1 MSINLKNVASN
12 FALIVLGMAIMG
24 IMHPCGAQDFVK
36 GWEPGQPINLSG
48 LDKSVFDN
56 AMFQGDGWFMDPSM
70 ALTPSMSA
78 FLADNP
84 EDGRPIG
91 NVTPKHAYVGSAW
104 KGKA

>member
-1 MSINLKNVASN
+1 MRRIFVSMMVIAFAITGIAAS
-12 FALIVLGMAIMG
+12 
-24 IMHPCGAQDFVK
+24 QDFVE
-36 GWEPGQPINLSG
+36 GWEPGQAVNLSG
-48 LDKSVFDN
+48 LDKSVFDG
-56 AMFQGDGWFMDPSM
+56 AMFMGDGWFMDPST

-104 KGKA
+104 KGN